1 VFQWINYDFV
11 YDFVNEFGRITTMR
25 KEEQQAIT
33 AIRILA
39 AEGVQKANSGHP
51 GMPIGAAPMA
61 YALWRQMKQNPQ
73 NPSWPGRDRFVL
85 SAGHASMLEY
95 ALLHFFGYGMSIEEI
110 KSFRQWGS
118 KTPGHPEYGHTTG
131 VEATT
136 GPLGQG
142 VAMAVGMAMA
152 EAHLAAI
159 FNRDG
164 FPVVDNFTYTIAGDG
179 CMMEG
184 ASAEAASMAGSME
197 LGRLILLYDSNNIT
211 IEGETSLAFRED
223 VGGRFAAYGWQV
235 LYVEDGEDVDAI
247 AEAIETA
254 KQETKRPSLII
265 VKTEIARGTPKAGKS
280 SAHGEPLGEEN
291 IKAMKAFYGWES
303 EEAFQIP
310 DGVYAHFAAMQ
321 PGFQAQE
328 DQWNALF
335 AAYEKAYPDLA
346 QKWKDWQGG
355 KLPVD
360 FSSQAD
366 FWDFSDKTA
375 TRAASGTV
383 LNRLVAGGLNL
394 FGGSADLGPSNK
406 TTLKDKGDF
415 GPGSYEG
422 VNIHF
427 GVRELAMACAC
438 NGMALYGGLR
448 PFCATFFVFSDYV
461 KPALRLSA
469 LMKLPVV
476 YVLTHDSI
484 GVGED
489 GPTHQPVEQL
499 AALRATPNTVVF
511 RPADGKETAA
521 GYLAALAADGPTVL
535 VLSRQNLPFY
545 ESTGEGA
552 MRGGY
557 ILRDAA
563 GEPDVILLASGSEVE
578 LVMKACA
585 ALEEKGVAVRV
596 VSMPSFELFEAQEE
610 AYREM
615 VLPRKVRARVAVEAG
630 SSFGWA
636 KYVGLDGETV
646 ALDHFGA
653 SAPAPAL
660 FRAFG
665 FTPEHVAETAMR
677 VIKCLKA

>member
-1 VFQWINYDFV
+1 MY
-11 YDFVNEFGRITTMR
+11 

-33 AIRILA
+33 AIRVLA

-61 YALWRQMKQNPQ
+61 YALWRQMKQNPR
-73 NPSWPGRDRFVL
+73 NPKWPGRDRFVL

-95 ALLHFFGYGMSIEEI
+95 ALLHFFGYGVSLDEI
-110 KSFRQWGS
+110 QSFRQWGS
-118 KTPGHPEYGHTTG
+118 KTPGHPEYGHTIG

-142 VAMAVGMAMA
+142 VAMAVGMAMG

-159 FNRDG
+159 FNREG
-164 FPVVDNFTYTIAGDG
+164 FPVVDNYTYAIAGDG

-211 IEGETSLAFRED
+211 IEGETSITFRED

-235 LYVEDGEDVDAI
+235 LQVEDGEDVDAI
-247 AEAIETA
+247 TAAIETA
-254 KQETKRPSLII
+254 KGETKRPSLII

-291 IKAMKAFYGWES
+291 LKAMKAFYGWEG
-303 EEAFQIP
+303 EDGFTIP
-310 DGVYAHFAAMQ
+310 EDVYAHFAAMQ
-321 PGFQAQE
+321 PGFQALE
-328 DQWNALF
+328 DQWNAMF
-335 AAYEKAYPDLA
+335 GAYEAAHPDLA
-346 QKWKDWQGG
+346 QKWNDWQAG

-360 FSSQAD
+360 FAAQAD
-366 FWDFSDKTA
+366 FWDFADKTA

-383 LNRLVAGGLNL
+383 LNRLAAGGLNL

-415 GPGSYEG
+415 GADNYGG

-438 NGMALYGGLR
+438 NGLALYGGLR

-469 LMKLPVV
+469 LMHLPVL
-476 YVLTHDSI
+476 YVMTHDSI

-521 GYLAALAADGPTVL
+521 GYLAALTADGPTVL
-535 VLSRQNLPFY
+535 VLSRQNLPLY
-545 ESTGEGA
+545 ENTGKDA

-557 ILRDAA
+557 ILRDTD

-578 LVMKACA
+578 LAVKACA
-585 ALEEKGVAVRV
+585 LLEEQGTGVRV

-610 AYREM
+610 AYQEQ
-615 VLPRKVRARVAVEAG
+615 VLPRKVKARVAVEAG

-636 KYVGLDGETV
+636 KYVGLDGATV
-646 ALDHFGA
+646 TLDHFGA
-653 SAPAPAL
+653 SAPAPVL
-660 FRAFG
+660 FREFG
-665 FTPEHVAETAMR
+665 FTPEHVAETAMQVMER
-677 VIKCLKA
+677 LK